1 MPRPSSSQQPPADS
15 DEAVA
20 RARIAEIADRALAEL
35 DFPAASEHPALQ
47 SPDIEERASRGVG
60 TAEATPPRRADGPDD
75 PRTLAAVLESA
86 PGGIVI
92 FDSTGE
98 IADWN
103 PAAEMLFGYKRS
115 QAVGRNLIDLIFPE
129 RLRRPIRG
137 VIENR
142 ARSWG
147 SPDQRRIEVTGL
159 HLDGREIPVEMT
171 LSFSEGSK
179 SFAAHFCDAS
189 ERGERERQLAAD
201 ASRRSSLLELGQL
214 ALRKST
220 LDELMVRTLEVAA
233 SQVGFDHCE
242 IWERSS
248 DGALKLRV
256 AHGDTGAIVG
266 DVLRP
271 NPASRI
277 GWALASGA
285 SRVVTGGGAG
295 PGAASVI
302 DADFGAAIAIPGPEA
317 PFGVLNGSSKTV
329 TKYSSAIT
337 AHLESLAQLL
347 ASAIERDRYERELSE
362 AEVRVRTLI
371 ERLPSI
377 TYRAGLGASG
387 SWQFISP
394 QVEEI
399 LGYTVEECLSDRY
412 WWEKRVHTDDLK
424 RVLAE
429 EERCA
434 RDGKVLDIE
443 YRMLARDGRTIWVR
457 DRASVGQ
464 LDESGEVVVE
474 GLFTDVTEQKAAED
488 KLRHLADHDDLTDLL
503 NRRGFEA
510 ALRQRM
516 VQGGVRRGGAVAIID
531 LDHLKRINDSLGHA
545 AGDRVLCD
553 IANLLRT
560 SMRSDDIFAR
570 LSGDEF
576 GLLLEGVDEYTARE
590 RISGMLE
597 ELRLREGGMTLTASA
612 GIAMLGADSSLDPA
626 DLLVAADLALYQAK
640 EGGRDRLAVFTGQD
654 QERLEWVGRVREAI
668 AEERLRLFAQ
678 PIVPLNGSEPE
689 SCELLVRMVGE
700 DGAIVPA
707 GQFIPTAERF
717 GLIRNVDRWV
727 LTRAIEL
734 ASNGRRV
741 SVNVSAASLSD
752 TALVE
757 LAERELNAHG
767 CPDPSMLTFEIT
779 ETVATPSIDT
789 LRAFAEGVDRLG
801 CKLSL
806 DDVGTGFGSLTYLQN
821 LNFSE
826 LKIDMQFVRG
836 ILESDTDARIVRSL
850 VVIARE
856 LGLKTVGEGVE
867 SAEVME
873 KLRELGVDSAQGY
886 YIGRP
891 APIVA

>member
-1 MPRPSSSQQPPADS
+1 MPRASSNPEAPADS
-15 DEAVA
+15 EEAIA

-35 DFPAASEHPALQ
+35 DFPAQPEPQALQ
-47 SPDIEERASRGVG
+47 TPDFEERASRSSHVRP
-60 TAEATPPRRADGPDD
+60 AKHSAPADD

-92 FDSTGE
+92 FDSSGE

-115 QAVGRNLIDLIFPE
+115 QAVGRDLVDLVFPD

-147 SPDQRRIEVTGL
+147 SPDQRRIEVTGM

-171 LSFSEGSK
+171 LSWSEGSK

-189 ERGERERQLAAD
+189 ERGERERQFAAD

-220 LDELMVRTLEVAA
+220 LDELMERTLEAA
-233 SQVGFDHCE
+233 ATHVGFDHCE

-248 DGALKLRV
+248 DGSLKLRV
-256 AHGDTGAIVG
+256 ARGDRGAVLG
-266 DVLRP
+266 EVLRP

-285 SRVVTGGGAG
+285 PRVITGGGAG

-302 DADFGAAIAIPGPEA
+302 DNEFGAAIAIPGPEE
-317 PFGVLNGSSKTV
+317 PFGVLNGSSKEIR
-329 TKYSSAIT
+329 KYSSADT

-347 ASAIERDRYERELSE
+347 ASAIERDRYERSLSE
-362 AEVRVRTLI
+362 AELRVRTLI

-399 LGYTVEECLSDRY
+399 LGYTVDECLADRY
-412 WWEKRVHTDDLK
+412 WWERRVHPDDLS

-434 RDGKVLDIE
+434 RDGVVLDIE
-443 YRMLARDGRTIWVR
+443 YRMLAHDDRIIWVR

-510 ALRQRM
+510 ALRHRM
-516 VQGGVRRGGAVAIID
+516 VHGGIRRGGAVAIID
-531 LDHLKRINDSLGHA
+531 LDHLKRINDALGHA

-560 SMRSDDIFAR
+560 SMREDDVFAR

-576 GLLLEGVDEYTARE
+576 GLLLEGVDEHTARQ
-590 RISGMLE
+590 RITGMLE
-597 ELRLREGGMTLTASA
+597 SLRLREGGMTLTASA
-612 GIAMLGADSSLDPA
+612 GIAMLGVDSSLDPA
-626 DLLVAADLALYQAK
+626 DLLVAADLALYEAK
-640 EGGRDRLAVFTGQD
+640 EAGRDRLAVFTGQD
-654 QERLEWVGRVREAI
+654 QERLEWVARVREAI
-668 AEERLRLFAQ
+668 DEERLQLYAQ
-678 PIVPLNGSEPE
+678 PIVPLNGIEPE
-689 SCELLVRMVGE
+689 SCELLVRMIGA
-700 DGAIVPA
+700 DGSIVPA

-734 ASNGRRV
+734 ASAGRRV
-741 SVNVSAASLSD
+741 SVNVSAASLGD
-752 TALVE
+752 TSLVE
-757 LAERELNAHG
+757 LAERRLEACG
-767 CPDPSMLTFEIT
+767 CPDPSLLTFEIT

-821 LNFSE
+821 LNFSQ

-836 ILESDTDARIVRSL
+836 ILESDTDSRIVRSL
-850 VVIARE
+850 VVIAQE

-873 KLRELGVDSAQGY
+873 RLRELGVDSAQGY

-891 APIVA
+891 APIPELS